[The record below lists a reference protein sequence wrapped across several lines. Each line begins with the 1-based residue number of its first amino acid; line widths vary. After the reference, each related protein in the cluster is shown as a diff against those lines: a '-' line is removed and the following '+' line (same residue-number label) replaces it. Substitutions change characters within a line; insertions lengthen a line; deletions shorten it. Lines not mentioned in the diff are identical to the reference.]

1 MANKTDKIS
10 TPAKEI
16 VKDHLLLKTV
26 EVLKVLNISRGTFEK
41 LQKGDSFPKAI
52 TRVGGRPMWLTE
64 EILNWVKMGRC

>member
-41 LQKGDSFPKAI
+41 LQKEDNFLKAI